1 MIGKSSKI
9 KVNFASIKIAA
20 LCTLIFILQ
29 SVYPNITNEFALSG
43 QSIFSRPW
51 TLITY
56 MFVHGSISHIFYNMF
71 ALIMFGLILEYI
83 IGSKNFLIVYFLSGI
98 ISGIFSIFFYNSV
111 IGASG
116 AIFGVIG
123 CITAIRPK
131 LTVLAFGV
139 PTPIIFASAMWVFLD
154 VVGIIYPDNIAHIG
168 HISGFL
174 FGLIL
179 GIFMRKA
186 FPEKKRREKLHVDEK
201 DMEHWENRWM

>member
-43 QSIFSRPW
+43 QSILNRPW